1 MLTATFKHQE
11 RQPMQQLLLS
21 LSLRF
26 GPSTAAL
33 GNLLRQCG
41 SLDFLKENGDLIAL
55 YQPNKGKHRL
65 QELNQWWQWLRQSDW
80 KIISLNDAEYPT
92 LLKCLPDAPG
102 LLYARGNLSLLN
114 SPQLA
119 MVGAR
124 NASPEGLMHA
134 ERFAK
139 ELSAYGFTI
148 TSGLA
153 LGIDA
158 KAHQGALAQG
168 ATIAVL
174 PCGPNFIYPNRH
186 QYLAEQ
192 IIQSG
197 GLIIS
202 EFPPN
207 TPARKPY
214 FPLRNR
220 IISGLSL
227 ATLVIEA
234 ALPSGTLVTA
244 KHALEQGRDVFAMPG
259 AIHNPMSRGC
269 HYLLRDGAQWLE
281 SSQDVLK
288 QLAEL
293 VPLTQVSTTELTA
306 VTKENPLLKHFVS
319 GINHF
324 DSLLERTGMQ
334 VNELNIALAELELSG
349 KIQRIAGGYS
359 RC

>member
-1 MLTATFKHQE
+1 
-11 RQPMQQLLLS
+11 MQQLLLS

-26 GPSTAAL
+26 GPATAAL
-33 GNLLRQCG
+33 GNLLRHCG
-41 SLDFLKENGDLIAL
+41 SLELLNERQDLITL
-55 YQPNKGKHRL
+55 YQPKQGTHRL
-65 QELNQWWQWLRQSDW
+65 KELNHWWQWFNQSDW
-80 KIISLNDAEYPT
+80 RIISLNDKEYPT

-102 LLYARGNLSLLN
+102 LLYAKGNLELLN

-124 NASPEGLMHA
+124 SASPEGLMHA
-134 ERFAK
+134 ERLAK
-139 ELSAYGFTI
+139 ELSTYGFTI

-158 KAHQGALAQG
+158 KAHQGALTQG
-168 ATIAVL
+168 CTIAVL
-174 PCGPNFIYPNRH
+174 PCGPNTIYPSRH
-186 QYLAEQ
+186 HYLAEQ
-192 IIQSG
+192 IINNG
-197 GLIIS
+197 GLIIT

-220 IISGLSL
+220 VISGLSL

-244 KHALEQGRDVFAMPG
+244 KHALEQGREVFAMPG
-259 AIHNPMSRGC
+259 AIHNPMSKGC

-281 SSQDVLK
+281 SSQDVLEH
-288 QLAEL
+288 LTEL
-293 VPLTQVSTTELTA
+293 TPLTQVTPAITSLLTTQEP
-306 VTKENPLLKHFVS
+306 PLLQHFMS
-319 GINHF
+319 GVNHF

-334 VNELNIALAELELSG
+334 AQELSIALTELELNG
-349 KIQRIAGGYS
+349 KIQRIAGGYG

>member
-1 MLTATFKHQE
+1 
-11 RQPMQQLLLS
+11 MQQLLLS

-41 SLDFLKENGDLIAL
+41 SLTILNEREDLISL
-55 YQPNKGKHRL
+55 YQPKKGKHRL
-65 QELNQWWQWLRQSDW
+65 KELNHWWQWFNQSGW

-102 LLYARGNLSLLN
+102 LLYAKGNLKLLN

-124 NASPEGLMHA
+124 SASPEGLMHA

-158 KAHQGALAQG
+158 KAHQGALIQG
-168 ATIAVL
+168 STIAVL
-174 PCGPNFIYPNRH
+174 PCGPNTIYPNRH

-192 IIQSG
+192 IIQNG
-197 GLIIS
+197 GLLIT

-220 IISGLSL
+220 VISGLSL

-244 KHALEQGRDVFAMPG
+244 KHALEQGREVFAMPG
-259 AIHNPMSRGC
+259 AIHNPMCKGC
-269 HYLLRDGAQWLE
+269 HYLLRDGAHWLE
-281 SSQDVLK
+281 SSQDVLEL
-288 QLAEL
+288 LAEL
-293 VPLTQVSTTELTA
+293 APLAQATNDITLPTA
-306 VTKENPLLKHFVS
+306 KENPLLKHFIS

-324 DSLLERTGMQ
+324 DNLLERSGMQ
-334 VNELNIALAELELSG
+334 ATELNIALTELELNG
-349 KIQRIAGGYS
+349 KIQRIAGGYG